1 MTKANETRAHLRKV
15 QGNGVRSLEDIRLRC
30 RVDELTE
37 CWLWSLC
44 IGSGNTPKV
53 GIPAGVL
60 SDREQVMSTAKASWL
75 LSGRK
80 LEAGQV
86 VWRAHC
92 GDSHCVN
99 PQHCAALLRGDM
111 RRACGESNR
120 EKGSIKRAAANRAT
134 SAASACPPAMVA
146 EVEKRLKQGKK
157 QRDIAAELTVS
168 RDTVHRI
175 SAGKHLYSAGR
186 TAPLLRAASV
196 FTWGMSE

>member
-30 RVDELTE
+30 KVDDITG

-44 IGSGNTPKV
+44 VGTGGTPKV

-60 SDREQVMSTAKASWL
+60 RETEHVMSTAKAAWL

-92 GDSHCVN
+92 GDHRCVN
-99 PQHCAALLRGDM
+99 PDHCKALTRREM
-111 RRACGESNR
+111 RNACGESNR
-120 EKGSIKRAAANRAT
+120 EKGSIKRAAVNRAT
-134 SAASACPPAMVA
+134 AVSNAVKPDIVA

-157 QRDIAAELTVS
+157 QREIAAELTVS

-175 SAGKHLYSAGR
+175 SSGKHLYSAGR

-196 FTWGMSE
+196 FTWGMTE